1 MRRMAGAM
9 YYVVTERQGANW
21 DPSRPRREQD
31 KWDEHAA
38 FMDGLVEEGFVVL
51 GGPLGD
57 GDEVLLVVRA
67 DGEAEIEARLAEDPW
82 LPMEVLRISKIERW
96 QIWLGSPART

>member
-1 MRRMAGAM
+1 MADVVA
-9 YYVVTERQGANW
+9 YYAVTERQGANW

-31 KWDEHAA
+31 RWDEHAS
-38 FMDGLVEEGFVVL
+38 FMDALVEDGFVVL

-57 GDEVLLVVRA
+57 GDEVLLIVRA
-67 DGEAEIEARLAEDPW
+67 DSEAEIEARLAEDPW
-82 LPMEVLRISKIERW
+82 LPMEVLRIAKIDRW